1 VTPPSSPGEPR
12 PGDTADQDDSE
23 LVAIQPVDE
32 AVASVRMSIGP
43 QVVAVV
49 LLGIA
54 VGVMAF
60 GVATAARRVLG
71 WAVASAVVAALLEP
85 LVRWLDRYVP
95 RVVAIIAG
103 LLVVGA
109 LAGTVVGGILA
120 DLGNQFDRLREEAP
134 RAAAE
139 LQESERFGELATNF
153 RLEDRVEEV
162 LDTLRDPTSGLAS
175 EQSANAASAYL
186 VCAVLT
192 AFFLSSGPGA
202 GHAVLA
208 QIREPERRDRLR
220 EVVRLA
226 FLNGRAYVLFALVK
240 ALALGALVTALCYWE
255 DVPAPIVAGVTV
267 AALSVVPG
275 FGIAVGGM
283 FPLLLEAGLGEP
295 GGALRLAGAL
305 LVLQVAD
312 SVFLRQVVVP
322 RSLVVGPAAIVIGVL
337 VGFEIYG
344 IGGAIYSAIL
354 AIFGVALLDAAGSQ
368 EPFDA
373 PRPSRPPDPRSE
385 IRTPVPERT

>member
-23 LVAIQPVDE
+23 LAAIQPVDE
-32 AVASVRMSIGP
+32 PVASLRMSIGP

-54 VGVMAF
+54 AGVMAF

-85 LVRWLDRYVP
+85 LVRWLDRFVP

-134 RAAAE
+134 RAAAKLE
-139 LQESERFGELATNF
+139 ESERFGEAATNF

-208 QIREPERRDRLR
+208 QVREPERRDRLR

-240 ALALGALVTALCYWE
+240 ALALGVLVTALCYWE
-255 DVPAPIVAGVTV
+255 DVPAPIVDGVTV
-267 AALSVVPG
+267 AGLSVVPG

-283 FPLLLEAGLGEP
+283 VPLLLEAGLGEP
-295 GGALRLAGAL
+295 GGALRLAVAL

-322 RSLVVGPAAIVIGVL
+322 RSLVVGPAAIVIGVI

-344 IGGAIYSAIL
+344 IGGAIYAAIL

-373 PRPSRPPDPRSE
+373 PRPSRPPDRSSE